1 MRDCRALASKSE
13 LTGQERYVG
22 RRGKAVTQIHNR
34 QLYQHFTVQSG
45 AERPIGYKNKI
56 KKLFRCCVSWT
67 IIKIEDS
74 QSSSEVRINHCLP
87 WRGVSWRKRVCVF
100 DVRRQRAMKDFTAH
114 SSLCR
119 ERVKHTTK
127 RALHLMKIYSF
138 LFIA

>member
-13 LTGQERYVG
+13 LRPREICRAE
-22 RRGKAVTQIHNR
+22 GKGSYTNSQSTIIPA
-34 QLYQHFTVQSG
+34 LYVQSST
-45 AERPIGYKNKI
+45 ERPIGYKNKI